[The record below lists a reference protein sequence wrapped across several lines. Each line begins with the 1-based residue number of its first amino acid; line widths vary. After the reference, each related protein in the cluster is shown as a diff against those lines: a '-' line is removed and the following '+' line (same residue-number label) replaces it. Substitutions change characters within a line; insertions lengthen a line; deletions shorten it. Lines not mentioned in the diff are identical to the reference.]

1 MGSDYGGLPSVLTL
15 FSGQSVNMPSCVE
28 ITIIDDETL
37 ENREAFSITL
47 STNFPE
53 GVTLS
58 RSRSVIEII
67 DNEEGKYQ
75 ILHLLLQN
83 MNH

>member
-1 MGSDYGGLPSVLTL
+1 MGSDYEGLPSVLIL
-15 FSGQSVNMPSCVE
+15 FSGQSAGMPSCVE
-28 ITIIDDETL
+28 ITIIDDDVL
-37 ENREAFSITL
+37 EIREAFLITL

-58 RSRSVIEII
+58 RSRSVVEII

-75 ILHLLLQN
+75 IL
-83 MNH
+83 